1 MTTNPRFDA
10 TCLVLGSGRGVRMGG
25 PKALL
30 TSADGMP
37 MAVAH
42 ARARMGECASV
53 VVVVRSSVARQLRP
67 WLPQGAR
74 VVASSAPGGWG
85 PAGSIAA
92 AVRAGVLDRRWVLVT
107 PVDLVPA
114 KSSTVRSLLQAC
126 VEAGGRVNAVR
137 PRAGGRGGHP
147 VALRTDALVRAYLAS
162 MPLPLRDVMRGW
174 DCVDV
179 EVDDSSIR
187 ADLNTPEAYRAW
199 AGREPRFGFVR

>member
-1 MTTNPRFDA
+1 
-10 TCLVLGSGRGVRMGG
+10 MGG

-30 TSADGMP
+30 ASADGVP

-42 ARARMGECASV
+42 ARLRIRECASV

-67 WLPQGAR
+67 WLPEGAR

-107 PVDLVPA
+107 PVDIVPA
-114 KSSTVRSLLQAC
+114 KSSTVQSLLQVC
-126 VEAGGRVNAVR
+126 MEAGGRVNAVR
-137 PRAGGRGGHP
+137 PRVGGRGGHP
-147 VALRTDALVRAYLAS
+147 VALRTDALVRAYLEDS
-162 MPLPLRDVMRGW
+162 PLPLRDVMHGW
-174 DCVDV
+174 GCVDV
-179 EVDDSSIR
+179 DVDDSSIR

-199 AGREPRFGFVR
+199 AGGEPRFGFVP